1 MAGESK
7 CEIRFGIKAATYG
20 VVNSVILSNYRV
32 EEQAR
37 SIERGLLPNIFEAF
51 E

>member
-37 SIERGLLPNIFEAF
+37 SIERTTSKYIFEVF